1 MVRIAMI
8 TIALAA
14 VAARAQGIPPVQAV
28 PSLDLPKYMGTWHEI
43 AKFPNSFQK
52 KCARATTATYSL
64 NADGTVRVLNR
75 CVKSNGDTTSAEGV
89 AKLADAHGPASKL
102 KVRFAPGFLAW
113 LPFVWGDYWVL
124 DITPEYSAVLV
135 GSPDREYLWILS
147 RTPTM
152 DADMYARMVAAA
164 KENGFDVGRIER
176 DVDTGQ

>member
-1 MVRIAMI
+1 MLRLLML
-8 TIALAA
+8 TLALAA
-14 VAARAQGIPPVQAV
+14 TIARAQATPPVQAV
-28 PSLDLPKYMGTWHEI
+28 PSLDLQKYMGTWHEI

-52 KCARATTATYSL
+52 KCARATTAMYSL

-75 CVKSNGDTTSAEGV
+75 CVKASGDTTSAEGI

-135 GSPDREYLWILS
+135 GSPNREYLWILS
-147 RTPTM
+147 RTPAM
-152 DADMYARMVAAA
+152 DAELYARMVASA
-164 KENGFDVGRIER
+164 KAQGFDVGRIER